1 MEFRKAQSIICL
13 FQQTKET
20 KMLSVTSLWSMQ
32 KFQKKKNNYRK
43 DNVDSNFLFA
53 EISMRDQMVAMLKEY
68 ISEYSCDDINKMDS
82 SG

>member
-1 MEFRKAQSIICL
+1 
-13 FQQTKET
+13 
-20 KMLSVTSLWSMQ
+20 MQ

-53 EISMRDQMVAMLKEY
+53 EISMRDQMAAMLKDY

-82 SG
+82 SGYLLPPDTSLSPRKHES